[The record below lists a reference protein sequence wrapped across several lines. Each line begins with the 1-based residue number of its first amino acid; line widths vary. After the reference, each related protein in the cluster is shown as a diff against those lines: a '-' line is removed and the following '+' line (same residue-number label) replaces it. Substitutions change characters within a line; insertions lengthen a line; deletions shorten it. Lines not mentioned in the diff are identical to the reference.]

1 MGFRGTV
8 MIRHRH
14 ILSGMLLAAVLGLSI
29 SPALA
34 DDDAKSTYSGGLK
47 LVWGSLPFSEF
58 RGGMGSAGSVA
69 APRAYPAPGFAM
81 TFSLPDDPGERFLF
95 SPRVLQL
102 GPDLAAPTG
111 SRAYLGLGV
120 SIGSTSG
127 LYGAFGLGGS
137 VLTNPVPSFED
148 SSHRV
153 GNAPLLLHGGFEFGY
168 HLTDR
173 QSLSINLD
181 RAAPPDTL
189 DRGDAIGSMRLRY
202 GLKF

>member
-1 MGFRGTV
+1 MS
-8 MIRHRH
+8 RHGH
-14 ILSGMLLAAVLGLSI
+14 ILSGTLLAAALGLSTT
-29 SPALA
+29 PALA

-58 RGGMGSAGSVA
+58 RTGIGGAGSI
-69 APRAYPAPGFAM
+69 APRAYPTPGFAM

-95 SPRVLQL
+95 SPRVLHL
-102 GPDLAAPTG
+102 GPDSAASTG
-111 SRAYLGLGV
+111 SRAYLGLGM

-137 VLTNPVPSFED
+137 VLINPLPSFED
-148 SSHRV
+148 SSRRI

-168 HLTDR
+168 HLSDR

-189 DRGDAIGSMRLRY
+189 DRNDAVGRMRLRY

>member
-1 MGFRGTV
+1 
-8 MIRHRH
+8 MIRHLH
-14 ILSGMLLAAVLGLSI
+14 ILSVMLLAAVLGLSTM
-29 SPALA
+29 PALA
-34 DDDAKSTYSGGLK
+34 DDDATSTYSGGLK

-58 RGGMGSAGSVA
+58 RTGIGGAGSIA
-69 APRAYPAPGFAM
+69 APRAYRTPGFAM

-102 GPDLAAPTG
+102 GPDPAASTG

-120 SIGSTSG
+120 SIGSTRG

-137 VLTNPVPSFED
+137 VLINPLPSFED
-148 SSHRV
+148 SSHRI

-189 DRGDAIGSMRLRY
+189 DRNDAVGRMRLRY